1 MGSSIWNKL
10 SNDLKILTSTSSFTH
25 NYKKLVTTYTV
36 IIIIISI
43 IIIINTI
50 IITIKWI
57 VGTKCFVNVR
67 YKTGF
72 NIKTGFNVMR
82 FFSSDP
88 KFFEYICSNRLE

>member
-10 SNDLKILTSTSSFTH
+10 SNDLKILTRTSSFTH
-25 NYKKLVTTYTV
+25 NYKKLVTNYTA

-50 IITIKWI
+50 ITIKWI
-57 VGTKCFVNVR
+57 AGTKYFVNVL

-72 NIKTGFNVMR
+72 NIMR
-82 FFSSDP
+82 SFSSDP
-88 KFFEYICSNRLE
+88 KFFEYICTNRLE

>member
-10 SNDLKILTSTSSFTH
+10 SNDLKILTSTTSFTD

-36 IIIIISI
+36 ITIIISI

-72 NIKTGFNVMR
+72 NIMGF
-82 FFSSDP
+82 FCSES